1 MSKILDLSVYQ
12 EETFDITFPDK
23 SIVRVRKPT
32 QAVVIEMMRLSHQNQ
47 EYQEEMI
54 DAMIDLCAVI
64 LNNNIDGKKFS
75 KDGIGTT
82 LDFIMVAAIVKGY
95 TDWTKELQSNPF

>member
-1 MSKILDLSVYQ
+1 
-12 EETFDITFPDK
+12 
-23 SIVRVRKPT
+23 
-32 QAVVIEMMRLSHQNQ
+32 
-47 EYQEEMI
+47 MI

-75 KDGIGTT
+75 KDDIGTT